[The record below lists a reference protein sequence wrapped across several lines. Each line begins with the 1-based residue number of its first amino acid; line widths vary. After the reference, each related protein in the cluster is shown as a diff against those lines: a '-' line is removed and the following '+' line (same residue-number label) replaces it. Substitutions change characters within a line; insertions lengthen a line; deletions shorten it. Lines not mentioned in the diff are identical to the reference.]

1 VRELLRRLHYFLNR
15 RRLDAELA
23 DEMAFHREM
32 AAKTGGMPLG
42 NTLRLREESREA
54 WGLMWLERLLQDVK
68 HAIRALRAAPGFTA
82 TALIVLALGIGASTA
97 IFSVVDAIVLRGLP
111 FDDAD
116 RIVSVSETNKAR
128 AGVPGG
134 NAAPQNFLHW
144 RAQQDVFEN
153 IGASAGIGGFTIR
166 GDGPPEELRAL
177 QTTSNLFSIL
187 RVHPAIGQPY
197 SEANEVDGN
206 HRVMLISD
214 ALWRRRFNADPNVVG
229 RTMTFESGTWQV
241 VGVMPAEF
249 RYPIGPARA
258 TDLWVPYVVA
268 ERNKVR
274 GQGRSYFLNVVARL
288 KPGVT
293 LEQARARMEQITAG
307 LATAHPTWFQDRGI
321 ATVTLHDYIVGA
333 SVKSWMLML
342 LGAVGFVLLIACVN
356 VANLMLA
363 RASARG
369 RDVSIRT
376 ALGASRWQLA
386 RGLLVESLVL
396 SSVGTIIGVAIAY
409 WAVGV
414 LRASLPATLPR
425 LSLVAI
431 DVRVLAIA
439 AIVSVVTAL
448 LFGIVPA
455 LQASRPTPS
464 MTLREGGR
472 SATASLLRQQL
483 RSLLV
488 AAEVALAVVLLV
500 GAGLFVAS
508 FSRLMSVPIGLD
520 YHNVVSLPIWPRNT
534 GKDADAR
541 KIMIEQNATRVADLM
556 TRVQALPG
564 VESASLFFGGLPL
577 SGSMTRGI
585 VKVPAQQKQF
595 DGDDAVDIRS
605 VTPQYMHV
613 IRQPLI
619 KGRVFNNADVL
630 DPGASVLLNQAAERL
645 YFEGT
650 DAVGQ
655 AIDIA
660 GMRRVVGVVADIRL
674 EGPEKDARPQAFI
687 PMTRSMS
694 GQGVDLVLR
703 ASGDPG
709 SVIPS
714 VRSAV
719 QQAFPDVVVPEART
733 FEEMFNTLIAQRK
746 FNMLLLSLFGILGVV
761 IAAVGIYGVMAFVV
775 DQRRTEFGVRMALG
789 ARRGGIVG
797 MVLRRAALYVGSGL
811 VAGLGIAIGMSML
824 VKSFLFNVAPTEPLV
839 YVAIAILLSAVAL
852 VAALVPALRASR
864 VDPIVA
870 LRSS

>member
-1 VRELLRRLHYFLNR
+1 MWSDLRN
-15 RRLDAELA
+15 
-23 DEMAFHREM
+23 
-32 AAKTGGMPLG
+32 
-42 NTLRLREESREA
+42 
-54 WGLMWLERLLQDVK
+54 
-68 HAIRALRAAPGFTA
+68 AIRALRAAPGFTS

-97 IFSVVDAIVLRGLP
+97 IFSVVDAVVLRGLP
-111 FDDAD
+111 FDDAH
-116 RIVSVSETNKAR
+116 RLVSVSETNKAR
-128 AGVPGG
+128 AGVAGG
-134 NAAPQNFLHW
+134 SSAPQNFLEW
-144 RAQQDVFEN
+144 RGQHEVFEA
-153 IGASAGIGGFTIR
+153 IGASADIGGFTIR
-166 GDGPPEELRAL
+166 GDGPPEDLPAL
-177 QTTSNLFSIL
+177 QTTANLFSIL
-187 RVHPAIGQPY
+187 RVRPDIGQPY
-197 SEANEVDGN
+197 SAANEVNGS

-214 ALWRRRFNADPNVVG
+214 GLWRRRFNADPNVVG
-229 RTMTFESGTWQV
+229 KTMTFESGTWQV
-241 VGVMPAEF
+241 VGVMPAGF

-268 ERNKVR
+268 ERDKVR
-274 GQGRSYFLNVVARL
+274 GQNRSYFLDVVARL

-293 LEQARARMEQITAG
+293 VEQARARMEQITAG
-307 LATAHPTWFQDRGI
+307 LATAHPTWFKDRGI

-333 SVKSWMLML
+333 RVKSWMLML

-356 VANLMLA
+356 VANLMLV

-369 RDVSIRT
+369 RDVSIRA

-386 RGLLVESLVL
+386 RGLLVESFIL
-396 SSVGTIIGVAIAY
+396 SGAGTLIGVVIAY

-455 LQASRPTPS
+455 LQASRPTLS
-464 MTLREGGR
+464 TTLREGGR
-472 SATASLLRQQL
+472 AGTASLLRQQL

-508 FSRLMSVPIGLD
+508 FARLMSVQIGLD
-520 YHNVVSLPIWPRNT
+520 YRNVVTLPIWPRNT
-534 GKDADAR
+534 GKDAESR
-541 KIMIEQNATRVADLM
+541 KLIIEQNSTRVAELM

-564 VESASLFFGGLPL
+564 VESASLFSGGLPL
-577 SGSMTRGI
+577 SGRLTRTD
-585 VKVPAQQKQF
+585 VKVPARQKEF
-595 DGDDAVDIRS
+595 TGDDAVDVRL

-613 IRQPLI
+613 IRQPLV
-619 KGRVFNNADVL
+619 KGRVFNDADVL
-630 DPGASVLLNQAAERL
+630 DPGASILLNQAAERL

-650 DAVGQ
+650 DALGQ
-655 AIDIA
+655 EIDIWDK
-660 GMRRVVGVVADIRL
+660 RRVVGVVADIRL

-687 PMTRSMS
+687 PMARRQF
-694 GQGVDLVLR
+694 GQGADLVLR
-703 ASGDPG
+703 TTADPR

-714 VRSAV
+714 LRSAV
-719 QQAFPDVVVPEART
+719 QQAFPDIVVPEART
-733 FEEMFNTLIAQRK
+733 FEEMLNTLIAQRK
-746 FNMLLLSLFGILGVV
+746 FNMLLLSLFGVLGVV

-775 DQRRTEFGVRMALG
+775 DQRTTEFGIRMALG
-789 ARRGGIVG
+789 APRGGIAG
-797 MVLRRAALYVGSGL
+797 MVLRGAALYVGTGL
-811 VAGLGIAIGMSML
+811 VVGMGIAMGLSMI
-824 VKSFLFNVAPTEPLV
+824 VKSFLFNVAPTDPLV
-839 YVAIAILLSAVAL
+839 YIGIAVLLITVAL

>member
-1 VRELLRRLHYFLNR
+1 MMGSDLRN
-15 RRLDAELA
+15 
-23 DEMAFHREM
+23 
-32 AAKTGGMPLG
+32 
-42 NTLRLREESREA
+42 
-54 WGLMWLERLLQDVK
+54 
-68 HAIRALRAAPGFTA
+68 AIRALRAAPGFTI

-111 FDDAD
+111 FDDANGL
-116 RIVSVSETNKAR
+116 VSVSETNKAR
-128 AGVPGG
+128 AGRAGG
-134 NAAPQNFLHW
+134 SSAPENFLDW
-144 RAQQDVFEN
+144 RAQQDVFEAL
-153 IGASAGIGGFTIR
+153 GASAGIGGFTIR
-166 GDGPPEELRAL
+166 GDGPPEDLRAL
-177 QTTSNLFSIL
+177 QTTANLFSIL
-187 RVHPAIGQPY
+187 RVRPAIGQPY

-214 ALWRRRFNADPNVVG
+214 GLWRRRFNADPNVVG
-229 RTMTFESGTWQV
+229 KTMTFESGTWQV

-249 RYPIGPARA
+249 RYPIGPARG

-268 ERNKVR
+268 ERHKVR

-307 LATAHPTWFQDRGI
+307 LATAHPTWFTDRGI
-321 ATVTLHDYIVGA
+321 ATETLHDYIVGA
-333 SVKSWMLML
+333 NVKSWMLML

-369 RDVSIRT
+369 RDVSIRA

-396 SSVGTIIGVAIAY
+396 SCAGTLIGVAIAY
-409 WAVGV
+409 WAVEV
-414 LRASLPATLPR
+414 LRASLPALPR

-439 AIVSVVTAL
+439 AMVSVVTAL

-455 LQASRPTPS
+455 LQASRPTLS
-464 MTLREGGR
+464 MTLREGGK
-472 SATASLLRQQL
+472 SGTASLLRQQL

-508 FSRLMSVPIGLD
+508 FARLMSVQIGLD
-520 YHNVVSLPIWPRNT
+520 YRNVVTLSIYPRNT
-534 GKDADAR
+534 AKDAESR
-541 KIMIEQNATRVADLM
+541 KLVIEQNATRVAELM
-556 TRVQALPG
+556 TGVQALPS
-564 VESASLFFGGLPL
+564 VESASLFSGGLPL
-577 SGSMTRGI
+577 SGASTRI
-585 VKVPAQQKQF
+585 PVKVPATQKEF
-595 DGDDAVDIRS
+595 TSDEAVDVRF

-619 KGRVFNNADVL
+619 KGRVFNDADVL
-630 DPGASVLLNQAAERL
+630 DPGASILLNQAAERL
-645 YFEGT
+645 YFGGA
-650 DAVGQ
+650 DALGQ
-655 AIDIA
+655 EIDISKK
-660 GMRRVVGVVADIRL
+660 RRVVGVVADIRL

-703 ASGDPG
+703 TTGDPR

-714 VRSAV
+714 LRSAV
-719 QQAFPDVVVPEART
+719 QQAFPDIVVPEART
-733 FEEMFNTLIAQRK
+733 FEEMFNTIIAQRK
-746 FNMLLLSLFGILGVV
+746 FNMLLLSLFGVLGVV

-775 DQRRTEFGVRMALG
+775 DQRTTEFGIRMALG
-789 ARRGGIVG
+789 AGRGGIVG
-797 MVLRRAALYVGSGL
+797 MVLRCAALYVGTGL
-811 VAGLGIAIGMSML
+811 VVGMGLAIGLSMI

-839 YVAIAILLSAVAL
+839 YIAIAVLLSAVAL

>member
-1 VRELLRRLHYFLNR
+1 MIMWSDLRN
-15 RRLDAELA
+15 A
-23 DEMAFHREM
+23 M
-32 AAKTGGMPLG
+32 
-42 NTLRLREESREA
+42 
-54 WGLMWLERLLQDVK
+54 
-68 HAIRALRAAPGFTA
+68 RALRAAPGFTT

-111 FDDAD
+111 FDDAN
-116 RIVSVSETNKAR
+116 RLVSVSETNKAR
-128 AGVPGG
+128 AGVAGG
-134 NAAPQNFLHW
+134 SSAPQNFLDW
-144 RAQQDVFEN
+144 RAQQDVFEA
-153 IGASAGIGGFTIR
+153 IGASAAIGGFTIR
-166 GDGPPEELRAL
+166 GDGPPEDLRAL
-177 QTTSNLFSIL
+177 QTTANLFSIL
-187 RVHPAIGQPY
+187 RVRPAIGQPY

-214 ALWRRRFNADPNVVG
+214 GLWRRRFNADPNVVG
-229 RTMTFESGTWQV
+229 KTMTFESGTWQV

-258 TDLWVPYVVA
+258 TDLWAPYVVA
-268 ERNKVR
+268 ERSKVR

-288 KPGVT
+288 KPGAT

-307 LATAHPTWFQDRGI
+307 LATAHPTWFTDRGI

-333 SVKSWMLML
+333 NVKSWMLML

-369 RDVSIRT
+369 RDVSIRA

-396 SSVGTIIGVAIAY
+396 SCAGTLIGVAIAY
-409 WAVGV
+409 WAVEV

-439 AIVSVVTAL
+439 AVVSVVTAL

-455 LQASRPTPS
+455 LQASRPTLS
-464 MTLREGGR
+464 TTLGDGGR
-472 SATASLLRQQL
+472 SGTASRLRQQL

-500 GAGLFVAS
+500 GAGLFVTS
-508 FSRLMSVPIGLD
+508 FARLMSVQMGLD
-520 YHNVVSLPIWPRNT
+520 YRSVVTLPIWPRNT
-534 GKDADAR
+534 SKDAESR
-541 KIMIEQNATRVADLM
+541 KLMIEQNSTRVAELM

-564 VESASLFFGGLPL
+564 VESASLFSGGLPL
-577 SGSMTRGI
+577 SGSMTRTI
-585 VKVPAQQKQF
+585 VKVPARQKEF
-595 DGDDAVDIRS
+595 DGDDSVDLRF

-619 KGRVFNNADVL
+619 KGRVFNDADML
-630 DPGASVLLNQAAERL
+630 DPGASILLNQAAERL

-650 DAVGQ
+650 DALGQ
-655 AIDIA
+655 EIDVSSK
-660 GMRRVVGVVADIRL
+660 RRVVGVVADIRL

-687 PMTRSMS
+687 PMSRSMS

-703 ASGDPG
+703 TTGDPR

-714 VRSAV
+714 LRSAV
-719 QQAFPDVVVPEART
+719 QQAFPDIVVPDART

-746 FNMLLLSLFGILGVV
+746 FNMLLLSLFGVLGVV

-775 DQRRTEFGVRMALG
+775 DQRTTEFGIRMALG
-789 ARRGGIVG
+789 ARRSGIVG
-797 MVLRRAALYVGSGL
+797 MVLRRAALYVGTGL
-811 VAGLGIAIGMSML
+811 VFGMGIAIGMSMI
-824 VKSFLFNVAPTEPLV
+824 VKSFLFNVGPTEPIV
-839 YVAIAILLSAVAL
+839 YIAIAVLLIAVAL

>member
-1 VRELLRRLHYFLNR
+1 MMGSDLRN
-15 RRLDAELA
+15 
-23 DEMAFHREM
+23 
-32 AAKTGGMPLG
+32 
-42 NTLRLREESREA
+42 
-54 WGLMWLERLLQDVK
+54 
-68 HAIRALRAAPGFTA
+68 AIRALRAAPGFTI
-82 TALIVLALGIGASTA
+82 TALTVLALGIGASTA

-111 FDDAD
+111 FDDAN
-116 RIVSVSETNKAR
+116 RLVSVSETNKAR
-128 AGVPGG
+128 AGLAG
-134 NAAPQNFLHW
+134 ASSAPQNFLEW
-144 RAQQDVFEN
+144 RAQQDVFEA
-153 IGASAGIGGFTIR
+153 IGASFGGSGFTIR
-166 GDGPPEELRAL
+166 GDGPPEDLRAL
-177 QTTSNLFSIL
+177 RTTANLFSIL
-187 RVHPAIGQPY
+187 RVRPAIGQPY

-214 ALWRRRFNADPNVVG
+214 ALWRRRFNADPDVVG
-229 RTMTFESGTWQV
+229 KTMTFESGTWHV

-258 TDLWVPYVVA
+258 TDLWVPYVAA
-268 ERNKVR
+268 ERDKVR
-274 GQGRSYFLNVVARL
+274 GPGRSYYLNVVARL
-288 KPGVT
+288 KQGAT

-307 LATAHPTWFQDRGI
+307 LATAHPTWFTDRGI

-333 SVKSWMLML
+333 NVKSWMLML

-369 RDVSIRT
+369 RDVSIRA

-396 SSVGTIIGVAIAY
+396 SCAGTLIGVAIAY
-409 WAVGV
+409 WAVEV

-439 AIVSVVTAL
+439 GIVSVVTAL

-455 LQASRPTPS
+455 LQASRPMLST
-464 MTLREGGR
+464 TLGEGGR
-472 SATASLLRQQL
+472 SGTAGRLRQQL

-508 FSRLMSVPIGLD
+508 FARLMSVQIGLD
-520 YHNVVSLPIWPRNT
+520 YRNVVTLPIFPRNT
-534 GKDADAR
+534 AKDAESR
-541 KIMIEQNATRVADLM
+541 KLVIEQNATRVAELM
-556 TRVQALPG
+556 TRMQALPG

-577 SGSMTRGI
+577 SGSMTRAI
-585 VKVPAQQKQF
+585 VNVPSQQKQF
-595 DGDDAVDIRS
+595 DGDDAVDLRS

-619 KGRVFNNADVL
+619 KGRVFNDADVL
-630 DPGASVLLNQAAERL
+630 DPGASILLNQAAERL
-645 YFEGT
+645 YFGGT
-650 DAVGQ
+650 DALGQ
-655 AIDIA
+655 EIDIYNK
-660 GMRRVVGVVADIRL
+660 RTVVGVVADIRL
-674 EGPEKDARPQAFI
+674 EGPEKDARPQAFV

-703 ASGDPG
+703 TNGDPR

-714 VRSAV
+714 LRSAV
-719 QQAFPDVVVPEART
+719 QQAFPDIVVPEART

-746 FNMLLLSLFGILGVV
+746 FNMLLLSLFGVLGVV

-775 DQRRTEFGVRMALG
+775 DQRTTEFGIRMALG

-797 MVLRRAALYVGSGL
+797 MVLRRAALYVGTGL
-811 VAGLGIAIGMSML
+811 VAGMGIAIGLSMI
-824 VKSFLFNVAPTEPLV
+824 VRSFLFNVAPTEPLV
-839 YVAIAILLSAVAL
+839 YIAIAILLIAVAL

>member
-1 VRELLRRLHYFLNR
+1 
-15 RRLDAELA
+15 
-23 DEMAFHREM
+23 
-32 AAKTGGMPLG
+32 MPLS
-42 NTLRLREESREA
+42 N
-54 WGLMWLERLLQDVK
+54 V
-68 HAIRALRAAPGFTA
+68 
-82 TALIVLALGIGASTA
+82 IVL
-97 IFSVVDAIVLRGLP
+97 P
-111 FDDAD
+111 
-116 RIVSVSETNKAR
+116 
-128 AGVPGG
+128 
-134 NAAPQNFLHW
+134 
-144 RAQQDVFEN
+144 
-153 IGASAGIGGFTIR
+153 
-166 GDGPPEELRAL
+166 
-177 QTTSNLFSIL
+177 TTF
-187 RVHPAIGQPY
+187 G
-197 SEANEVDGN
+197 
-206 HRVMLISD
+206 
-214 ALWRRRFNADPNVVG
+214 
-229 RTMTFESGTWQV
+229 SGTWQV
-241 VGVMPAEF
+241 LGVMPAEF

-268 ERNKVR
+268 ERHKVR
-274 GQGRSYFLNVVARL
+274 GPGRSYFLNVVARL

-307 LATAHPTWFQDRGI
+307 LATAHPTWFEDRGV

-333 SVKSWMLML
+333 NVKSWMLML

-363 RASARG
+363 RASARS
-369 RDVSIRT
+369 RDVGIRA

-396 SSVGTIIGVAIAY
+396 SCAGTLIGVAIAY
-409 WAVGV
+409 WAVEV

-455 LQASRPTPS
+455 LQASRPTVS
-464 MTLREGGR
+464 TTLREGGR
-472 SATASLLRQQL
+472 SGTASLLRQQL

-508 FSRLMSVPIGLD
+508 FARLMSVPIGLD
-520 YHNVVSLPIWPRNT
+520 YRNVATLPISPRNT
-534 GKDADAR
+534 GKDAESR
-541 KIMIEQNATRVADLM
+541 KLIIEQNATRVAELM

-577 SGSMTRGI
+577 SGSSTRI
-585 VKVPAQQKQF
+585 PVKVPARQKEF
-595 DGDDAVDIRS
+595 NGDDAADLRS
-605 VTPQYMHV
+605 VTPPYMHV

-619 KGRVFNNADVL
+619 KGRIFNDGDVL
-630 DPGASVLLNQAAERL
+630 DPGAPVLLNQTAERL

-650 DAVGQ
+650 DALGQ
-655 AIDIA
+655 EIDINDK
-660 GMRRVVGVVADIRL
+660 RRVVGVVADIRL
-674 EGPEKDARPQAFI
+674 EGPEKDARPQVFV
-687 PMTRSMS
+687 PMARSQS

-703 ASGDPG
+703 TTGDPQ

-714 VRSAV
+714 LRSAV
-719 QQAFPDVVVPEART
+719 QQAFPDIVVPEAKT
-733 FEEMFNTLIAQRK
+733 FEEMFNTIIAQRK
-746 FNMLLLSLFGILGVV
+746 FNMLLLSLFGVLGVV

-775 DQRRTEFGVRMALG
+775 DQRTTEFGIRMALG
-789 ARRGGIVG
+789 ARRSGIVG
-797 MVLRRAALYVGSGL
+797 MVLRGAALYVGTGL
-811 VAGLGIAIGMSML
+811 VVGMGIAIGMSMI

-839 YVAIAILLSAVAL
+839 YVAIAVLLIAVAL